1 MLSIFFKC
9 IFHLQTVRDLIVQ
22 NNFYVVKS
30 KELKWTVADAQSF
43 YSEHKG
49 NFFNNVVPGEACLG

>member
-1 MLSIFFKC
+1 M
-9 IFHLQTVRDLIVQ
+9 QTVRDMIRQ

-30 KELKWTVADAQSF
+30 KELKWNTADAQSF

-49 NFFNNVVPGEACLG
+49 TIYLLKKLGGCAAASTLI